1 MGIRS
6 ILVALLGI
14 TVAGGSAFATREYL
28 IIQTANAAVDPQST
42 LVNVVVAATDIPYGQ
57 PILPQSLQV
66 IPWPREALPAGAF
79 TDMALVI
86 PTPGQ
91 PPRRA
96 IRGMVQGD
104 LLLASKLS
112 DFGEKVTLVQSLG
125 PNTRAMA
132 IKVDAE
138 TAVGGFVT
146 PGDTVDILLTQGKDA
161 AMSAVTIL
169 QNIRVV
175 GVDQEADEGMDQ
187 PEIARTVTVEVTPE
201 QGQVLALAQ
210 KAGTLALTL
219 RALDS
224 AVDEPLQS
232 LKLSDI
238 LRTESPAAVEEAVR
252 QTIRVRRGN
261 ALELVEVQ

>member
-6 ILVALLGI
+6 ILVALLGVA
-14 TVAGGSAFATREYL
+14 VAGGSAFATREYMH
-28 IIQTANAAVDPQST
+28 IQTANAAVDPQST
-42 LVNVVVAATDIPYGQ
+42 LVTVVVAGTDIPYGQ
-57 PILPQSLQV
+57 PILQQSLQI
-66 IPWPREALPAGAF
+66 IPWPRDALPAGAF
-79 TDMALVI
+79 TDLSLVI
-86 PTPGQ
+86 APPGQ

-96 IRGMVQGD
+96 IKGMVQGD

-112 DFGEKVTLVQSLG
+112 AFGEKVTLVQSLG

-138 TAVGGFVT
+138 TGVGGFVT

-161 AMSAVTIL
+161 AMSALTIL

-187 PEIARTVTVEVTPE
+187 PEIARTVTVEVSPE

-219 RALDS
+219 RSLDS
-224 AVDEPLQS
+224 LPDEPLAS

-238 LRTESPAAVEEAVR
+238 LRTESPVEDKQEAR
-252 QTIRVRRGN
+252 PTIRVRRGS